1 MNEQDPRDWATEPLR
16 RALDGILYRWVA
28 LFGLPVVAAAIHA
41 TGGGKGWIDPF
52 IHVGLGAFLVGFIG
66 VHLLG
71 RLWRRRGTP
80 DGWQQAEEVDHGTV
94 TVARL
99 IGWTVMIGASLAL
112 IAPLGT
118 LADPK
123 QFGMEVLLWFPLL
136 FPLYCLA
143 VWVTLDCARDRLG
156 RAVEE
161 SRRRFHQYWH
171 DIARHAGGSAA

>member
-1 MNEQDPRDWATEPLR
+1 VKEQDPSYWATEPLR
-16 RALDGILYRWVA
+16 CALDAIVYRWVA
-28 LFGLPVVAAAIHA
+28 LFGLPVVAAVIHA
-41 TGGGKGWIDPF
+41 TGGGKGWLDPF
-52 IHVGLGAFLVGFIG
+52 IHAGQGAFLVGFIG

-71 RLWRRRGTP
+71 RLWRRHGSP
-80 DGWQQAEEVDHGTV
+80 GGWQQAVEVDRGTV

-99 IGWTVMIGASLAL
+99 IGWTVMIGTGLAL

-143 VWVTLDCARDRLG
+143 VWVTIDCARDRLG

-161 SRRRFHQYWH
+161 SQRRFHQYWR
-171 DIARHAGGSAA
+171 DIAQQGKGSAA